1 MSMGQLFES
10 LTLKETA
17 FQDPE
22 ALFEMFDRV
31 LRGVFFDTTNF
42 AEEELKNGK
51 VLFEAE
57 AVDVES
63 KTIGA
68 WIA

>member
-51 VLFEAE
+51 VLF
-57 AVDVES
+57 
-63 KTIGA
+63 
-68 WIA
+68 